1 MAAAHRWEEAVGK
14 AVEAADGTWTS
25 GMLSAQILPHSTSPY
40 HLILYDPHVQVITPV
55 LKALVCLIS
64 YVCSCIFLYPCTVN
78 YTPKNI
84 DDCINHWCYII
95 YYRCTRHLFLAYFTI
110 LIPCFVFVGILLY
123 MRQKAVNVTMISSST
138 VGAVL

>member
-1 MAAAHRWEEAVGK
+1 MGK

-25 GMLSAQILPHSTSPY
+25 GKLSARILPHSISSY

-64 YVCSCIFLYPCTVN
+64 YVCSLIFLYPCMVN

-84 DDCINHWCYII
+84 DDFINHWCYII
-95 YYRCTRHLFLAYFTI
+95 YSDAHGIFYHINPML
-110 LIPCFVFVGILLY
+110 CFCWYLTVHAS
-123 MRQKAVNVTMISSST
+123 KSS
-138 VGAVL
+138 